1 MKQKRVQ
8 EFVVPRGRVPTE
20 VSRAFQSILI
30 SLRNLE
36 EGIDASPEDSGE
48 LDSIRAQLQEL
59 ERSTVRREPEQVRVV
74 REHRMEI
81 SYSSTFGDT

>member
-1 MKQKRVQ
+1 MKKKRVQ

-20 VSRAFQSILI
+20 VSRAFQAILI

-36 EGIDASPEDSGE
+36 TALSDVPEHSEELSSLRAS
-48 LDSIRAQLQEL
+48 IAKL
-59 ERSTVRREPEQVRVV
+59 ERSVERREPEQVRVV

-81 SYSSTFGDT
+81 SYSTTY